1 MGKFFFVVAVLITL
15 MCDHETLA
23 HSETPME
30 IGKFFQKIFEASLN
44 QIQKKDLAIIE
55 SATHEL
61 MKQSDESRNLTLQ
74 AFEGLK
80 RIEEK
85 LDEGNKLDHQRDEK
99 LKGDLSRY
107 SNLQNEWFTA
117 GNKALEGIGEKLN
130 KIDKS
135 LEIVRSESEDNGLKL
150 KRAILKQELLCSKFY
165 AFYKVTN
172 IITIG
177 KKKYFFK
184 PSSGVRL
191 SWADVKKYCEERRG
205 SMVTIES
212 KSELVSLSDFLRTT
226 FTQYGAWLA
235 AESIGNQA
243 GSYVW
248 PNGKVIEEGHEWWGS
263 GHPKLEKINQKHC
276 VGLQRNQSLFHDTC
290 SRTTNVICELTSE
303 CQLD

>member
-150 KRAILKQELLCSKFY
+150 K
-165 AFYKVTN
+165 
-172 IITIG
+172 
-177 KKKYFFK
+177 
-184 PSSGVRL
+184 L